1 MTYYVINNK
10 KNRREAKT
18 TDFLAAFNAARTAGR
33 RKNEI
38 YEVEDE
44 NGVRLYIRYLDG
56 SERFFI

>member
-10 KNRREAKT
+10 KNRKEAKA
-18 TDFLAAFNAARTAGR
+18 TDFLAALNTARKTAWRTG
-33 RKNEI
+33 EI

-56 SERFFI
+56 SEKFFI